1 MQKKLSDLV
10 IEADLIKS
18 EHPGCG
24 VEKLYYTLEP
34 NRLGRDKFIDYFMDL
49 GYRVKRIRNYIRTT
63 IPVDSKYQNFIS
75 GMLLNDRNQ
84 VWQTDITYYH
94 VGHRFY
100 YITFIIDVYTK
111 KIVSYQVSDNLRA
124 EANLK
129 ALRQAL
135 KMNKGVIDGLIHHS
149 DRGSQYTEKRY
160 TGLLAKNGV
169 SISMS
174 KKAQDNAYAERINGI
189 IKNEYLAYKE
199 ITGLNE
205 LKKEVKKAVKH
216 YNNKRLHRNLP
227 KWNTPIQFEEK
238 LVHLSDQN
246 RPKELVYAE
255 ENCKIKKASSFLNF
269 RPEIEPQKKVCPII
283 CNY

>member
-1 MQKKLSDLV
+1 MHKKLSDLV

-100 YITFIIDVYTK
+100 Y
-111 KIVSYQVSDNLRA
+111 
-124 EANLK
+124 
-129 ALRQAL
+129 
-135 KMNKGVIDGLIHHS
+135 MLI
-149 DRGSQYTEKRY
+149 RM
-160 TGLLAKNGV
+160 
-169 SISMS
+169 I
-174 KKAQDNAYAERINGI
+174 
-189 IKNEYLAYKE
+189 
-199 ITGLNE
+199 
-205 LKKEVKKAVKH
+205 AVDS
-216 YNNKRLHRNLP
+216 N
-227 KWNTPIQFEEK
+227 
-238 LVHLSDQN
+238 
-246 RPKELVYAE
+246 
-255 ENCKIKKASSFLNF
+255 
-269 RPEIEPQKKVCPII
+269 
-283 CNY
+283 